1 LERGFRGEIL
11 RSNSN
16 PISQEGEMDDRG
28 PKIRGIAARAGHWS
42 ATHRGKAIGL
52 WILFVVAALL
62 VGGSVGQK
70 SLTDA
75 ESNVGES
82 KAAEMTREEKG
93 PRDYASESVLVR
105 SATETATSP
114 RFRAALADVRRELES
129 TGNFSSI
136 EAPVPADDGHTALI
150 DADLKGDPDNAEET
164 AGATFAAVDRAK
176 RANPGF
182 EIGVAGDGTAEKQ
195 LAESISSDFG
205 KAETLSIPITLAIL
219 VVAFGALVAAG
230 LPLILALSAV
240 AAAIGLVSIPS
251 QIFPVD
257 EAIGSVILL
266 IGMAV
271 GVDYSLFYLRRER
284 EERASGRGSREAI
297 DAAAATSGRAVLV
310 SGLTVIAAMAGMF
323 LSGNSVFI
331 SFGIGTLLV
340 VSVAMLGSLTFLP
353 AMMSLLGD
361 RIEKGRI
368 PFLSRRRRTGQSRVW
383 GAIVRAVMRRPAVAI
398 VVAGGALIALAIPAF
413 GMHVKST
420 GVKDL
425 PQDLSTIQTYN
436 QIQQLYPS
444 EHPPAVVVVEA
455 HDVRSPQVRAAIDEM
470 AGRARAEGVA
480 VGAPEVR
487 VNDRGTVAAVA
498 LPLAGDGE
506 NEQSKNALATLRDDL
521 IPAAFHGTGATVD
534 VSGDTASNVDWQN
547 SLKEHLPL
555 VFGFV
560 LGLAFLL
567 LLVTFR
573 SIVVPITSIALN
585 LLSVGAAYGLLVLV
599 FQHGFAQGLLGV
611 HSEGVTSW
619 LPLFL
624 FVVLF
629 GLSMDYHVFI
639 LSRIKELVDRGMPTE
654 SAIEQ
659 GIGSTAGTVTSAA
672 IVMVAVFSIFATL
685 SFIDFKQM
693 GVGLAAAVLID
704 ATVIRGV
711 LLPATMK
718 VLGERN
724 WYLPNWLEW
733 LPRRRAF
740 EQPRAPQAAPE
751 PAGA

>member
-1 LERGFRGEIL
+1 MQPQRVRI
-11 RSNSN
+11 
-16 PISQEGEMDDRG
+16 
-28 PKIRGIAARAGHWS
+28 KGIAARAGHWS
-42 ATHRGKAIGL
+42 ATNRKKAIGFWL
-52 WILFVVAALL
+52 VFVVLSL
-62 VGGSVGQK
+62 FIGGAVGQR

-82 KAAEMTREEKG
+82 KTAETALDKKG
-93 PRDYASESVLVR
+93 PKDPASESVLVQSRSESASGPQFR
-105 SATETATSP
+105 SALDS
-114 RFRAALADVRRELES
+114 VRRELRS
-129 TGNFSSI
+129 TGQFAAI
-136 EAPVPADDGHTALI
+136 DAPKPSADGHAAVI
-150 DADLKGDPDNAEET
+150 DADLKVVTDKADET
-164 AGATFAAVDRAK
+164 ADKTFAAVDRAK

-182 EIGVAGDGTAEKQ
+182 QIGVAGDGTANKQ
-195 LAESISSDFG
+195 LSDSIDKDFT
-205 KAETLSIPITLAIL
+205 KAETLSIPITLLIL

-230 LPLILALSAV
+230 IPVILAISAV
-240 AAAIGLVSIPS
+240 MATIGLVSIPS
-251 QIFPVD
+251 HAFPVD
-257 EAIGSVILL
+257 DSISSVILL

-284 EERASGRGSREAI
+284 EERARGREPGEAI
-297 DAAAATSGRAVLV
+297 DIAAATSGRAVLV

-323 LSGNSVFI
+323 LSGNAVFV

-340 VSVAMLGSLTFLP
+340 VAVAMLGSLTVLP
-353 AMMSLLGD
+353 ALMSWLGD
-361 RIEKGRI
+361 RMEKGRI
-368 PFLSRRRRTGQSRVW
+368 PFVGRRRAKSGESRVW
-383 GAIVRAVMRRPAVAI
+383 TAIVRTVMRRPAVAI

-413 GMHVKST
+413 GMNVKST
-420 GVKDL
+420 SVSDF
-425 PQDLSTIQTYN
+425 PQGLSTIKTYN
-436 QIQQLYPS
+436 AIQDLYPS
-444 EHPPAVVVVEA
+444 EHPPALLVVQA
-455 HDVRSPQVRAAIDEM
+455 DDVHSPRVQSAIREVTSRAQAQ
-470 AGRARAEGVA
+470 GVA
-480 VGAPEVR
+480 IGAPDIR
-487 VNDRGTVAAVA
+487 VNDQGTVEAVS
-498 LPLAGDGE
+498 LPLPGDGQ
-506 NEQSKNALATLRDDL
+506 NDRSTGALSTLRGDL
-521 IPAAFHGTGATVD
+521 IPAAFDGSGAQVD

-547 SLKEHLPL
+547 SLKDHLPL

-560 LGLAFLL
+560 LTLAFLL

-611 HSEGVTSW
+611 HSSGVTSW

-639 LSRIKELVDRGMPTE
+639 LSRIKELVDGGMPTE
-654 SAIEQ
+654 MAIER

-672 IVMVAVFSIFATL
+672 IVMVAVFSIFGTL

-724 WYLPNWLEW
+724 WYLPSWLEW
-733 LPRRRAF
+733 LPKRRAADH
-740 EQPRAPQAAPE
+740 RAAAAPAMPE
-751 PAGA
+751 PEPETVRA

>member
-1 LERGFRGEIL
+1 MEDTRPRI
-11 RSNSN
+11 
-16 PISQEGEMDDRG
+16 
-28 PKIRGIAARAGHWS
+28 KGIAARAGHWS
-42 ATHRGKAIGL
+42 ATHRKTAIGFWL
-52 WILFVVAALL
+52 LFVVIAVV
-62 VGGSVGQK
+62 VGGAVGQK
-70 SLTDA
+70 NLTDA

-82 KAAEMTREEKG
+82 KAAEVAREENG
-93 PRDYASESVLVR
+93 PRDHATESVLVR
-105 SATETATSP
+105 SSTATTASP
-114 RFRAALADVRRELES
+114 RFRAALGDVRRELRS
-129 TGNFSSI
+129 TGDFRRIGALQPS
-136 EAPVPADDGHTALI
+136 EDGHAALI
-150 DADLKGDPDNAEET
+150 DADLKGDPGKAEDT
-164 AGATFAAVDRAK
+164 AEATFAAVERAK

-195 LAESISSDFG
+195 LSESISSDFG
-205 KAETLSIPITLAIL
+205 RAETLSIPITLAIL

-230 LPLILALSAV
+230 LPVILALSGV

-284 EERASGRGSREAI
+284 EERARGRSPSDAI

-361 RIEKGRI
+361 RMEKGRI
-368 PFLSRRRRTGQSRVW
+368 PFISRRRRTGQSRAW
-383 GAIVRAVMRRPAVAI
+383 TAIVRAVMRRPAVAI

-413 GMHVKST
+413 GMNVKST

-436 QIQQLYPS
+436 QIQELYPS
-444 EHPPAVVVVEA
+444 EHPPAVLVVQAEN
-455 HDVRSPQVRAAIDEM
+455 VRSPQVKAAIAEVSS
-470 AGRARAEGVA
+470 RAQAEGVA
-480 VGAPEVR
+480 VGPPEVR
-487 VNDRGTVAAVA
+487 VNDRGNVAAVA

-506 NEQSKNALATLRDDL
+506 NEQSENALSTLRDDL
-521 IPAAFHGTGATVD
+521 IPAAFRGTGATVD

-585 LLSVGAAYGLLVLV
+585 LLSVGAAYGVLVLV

-611 HSEGVTSW
+611 ESHGVTSW

-654 SAIEQ
+654 KAIER

-672 IVMVAVFSIFATL
+672 MVMVAVFSIFATL

-693 GVGLAAAVLID
+693 GVGLAAAILID

-718 VLGERN
+718 LLGERN

-733 LPRRRAF
+733 LPRRRAV
-740 EQPRAPQAAPE
+740 EQPRMPQAAPE
-751 PAGA
+751 PANA

>member
-1 LERGFRGEIL
+1 METGRL
-11 RSNSN
+11 RT
-16 PISQEGEMDDRG
+16 
-28 PKIRGIAARAGHWS
+28 KGIAARAGHWS
-42 ATHRGKAIGL
+42 ATHRKKAIGL
-52 WILFVVAALL
+52 WLAFVVVAM
-62 VGGSVGQK
+62 VGGGSVGQR

-82 KAAEMTREEKG
+82 KAAETTLDKKG
-93 PRDYASESVLVR
+93 PKDYATESVLVR
-105 SATETATSP
+105 STTETTNSP
-114 RFRAALADVRRELES
+114 QFTVALASVRHELQASGQFRSIDAPKPSADGHAALV
-129 TGNFSSI
+129 
-136 EAPVPADDGHTALI
+136 DG
-150 DADLKGDPDNAEET
+150 DLKGDPNKPEDT
-164 AGATFAAVDRAK
+164 ADATFAAVDRAK
-176 RANPGF
+176 QANPGF
-182 EIGVAGDGTAEKQ
+182 QIGVAGDGTANQQ
-195 LAESISSDFG
+195 LNDSISNDFA
-205 KAETLSIPITLAIL
+205 KAETLSIPITLLIL

-230 LPLILALSAV
+230 IPVILAISAV
-240 AAAIGLVSIPS
+240 MATIGLVSIPS

-257 EAIGSVILL
+257 DAIGSVILL

-284 EERASGRGSREAI
+284 EERARGRSPLEAI
-297 DAAAATSGRAVLV
+297 DVAAATSGRAVLI

-340 VSVAMLGSLTFLP
+340 VAVAMLGSLTFLP

-368 PFLSRRRRTGQSRVW
+368 PFLSRRRRTGQSRAW
-383 GAIVRAVMRRPAVAI
+383 TAIVRAVMRRPAVAI
-398 VVAGGALIALAIPAF
+398 VVAGGALLALTLPAF
-413 GMHVKST
+413 GMNVKST
-420 GVKDL
+420 GVKDF
-425 PQDLSTIQTYN
+425 PQDLSTIKTYN
-436 QIQQLYPS
+436 AIQELYPS
-444 EHPPAVVVVEA
+444 EHPPAVLVVQA
-455 HDVRSPQVRAAIDEM
+455 DDVRSPQVQGAIRQVSTE
-470 AGRARAEGVA
+470 AQAEGVA
-480 VGAPEVR
+480 VGGPDIR
-487 VNDRGTVAAVA
+487 VNDESTVAAVS
-498 LPLAGDGE
+498 LPLAGDGQ
-506 NEQSKNALATLRDDL
+506 NHRSSSALSTLRDDL
-521 IPAAFHGTGATVD
+521 IPSAFGGTGARVD

-560 LGLAFLL
+560 LTLAFLL

-585 LLSVGAAYGLLVLV
+585 MLSVGAAYGLLVLV

-611 HSEGVTSW
+611 HSDGVTSW

-654 SAIEQ
+654 KAIER

-693 GVGLAAAVLID
+693 GVGLAAAILID

-718 VLGERN
+718 LLGERN
-724 WYLPNWLEW
+724 WYLPSWLEW
-733 LPRRRAF
+733 LPKRRLADHSV
-740 EQPRAPQAAPE
+740 APTPPAVPE
-751 PAGA
+751 PARA